1 MSPKT
6 TTTIRIDD
14 ALLDGLQYIRQR
26 DGIPVSEQIRR
37 AIQDW
42 LRAKGVSAS
51 AKRRPKAQ

>member
-14 ALLDGLQYIRQR
+14 ALLNGLQYIRQR

-42 LRAKGVSAS
+42 LSAS